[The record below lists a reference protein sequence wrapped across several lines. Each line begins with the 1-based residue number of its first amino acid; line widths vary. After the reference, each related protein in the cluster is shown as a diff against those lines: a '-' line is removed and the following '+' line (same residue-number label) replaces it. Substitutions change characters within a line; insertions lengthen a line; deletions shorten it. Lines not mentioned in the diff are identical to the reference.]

1 MASEKA
7 QSIHRAYLN
16 GCALVGVIVREDIL
30 RSTVDAELAEVREVL
45 EGIRGFYGTAD
56 CWCDSEDDAPH
67 FEHCQRARALYERLR
82 IK

>member
-1 MASEKA
+1 MASAFAVESGHKVA
-7 QSIHRAYLN
+7 RLLKYFDGPPYNIPEL
-16 GCALVGVIVREDIL
+16 LD
-30 RSTVDAELAEVREVL
+30 DKLAEVREVL

-82 IK
+82 IE

>member
-30 RSTVDAELAEVREVL
+30 HGAVDAELAEVREVL
-45 EGIRGFYGTAD
+45 EGIRGFYGTAQKTTRRILGTVNAL
-56 CWCDSEDDAPH
+56 AP
-67 FEHCQRARALYERLR
+67 CTRD
-82 IK
+82 